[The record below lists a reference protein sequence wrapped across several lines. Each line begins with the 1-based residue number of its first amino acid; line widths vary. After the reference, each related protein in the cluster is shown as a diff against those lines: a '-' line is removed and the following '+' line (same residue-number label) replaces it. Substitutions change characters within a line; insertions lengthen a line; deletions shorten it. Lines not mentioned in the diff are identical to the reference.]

1 MFYLSFPR
9 ITFEGAGGRRPQRKI
24 KKKEKKKKE
33 KKEKRKKKEKGKKIN
48 KRTMNN
54 VKELDIKYCFFS
66 IFQWH

>member
-1 MFYLSFPR
+1 MNILGATLCFDFPSQGR
-9 ITFEGAGGRRPQRKI
+9 HLRGLGGRRP
-24 KKKEKKKKE
+24 KE

-54 VKELDIKYCFFS
+54 VKELHIKYCFFS